1 MPEIYKGKS
10 YNLTESQIRGLA
22 NICYREQGSND
33 AGVRAC
39 ASHMLN
45 YYERYQTKKY
55 SNPFDCTVKSGWYG
69 TESFNKPYI
78 NGNYAPQSV
87 INAVRDVILNGNRS
101 IPSYVD
107 EYDCLS
113 DIASASNNGVPF
125 TPTNRSMYKKDVT
138 KVKNIYGSSWTFFC
152 FPDGASGYTDAFG
165 YISKPANAETPVTTT
180 TTTTQ
185 SSTNIAAIIE
195 SAISF
200 MEKVAKDASHGYDQ
214 TYRWNER
221 GDYDCSSLTITA
233 WEQAGI
239 PVKSKGG
246 ATYTGNMYEVFT
258 KYGFKDVT
266 STVNLNT
273 GNGMQRGDI
282 LLNHV
287 HHVAMYCGGGKE
299 VEASVNELGKATGG
313 QPGDQTGWEILIR
326 DYRNYPWNV
335 VLRYVG
341 GTTGNVTNNTV
352 AASSSV
358 IQFGDINAKVKLLQ
372 EKLNKLGYTLDADG
386 EFGSQTYNA
395 VVDFQR
401 THNLEVDG
409 VVGLETIGKI
419 NQILTQKNQ
428 VSKPNTTNQSTNT
441 PTTKPTAGNNV
452 LGNKQ
457 KSDGTYTVSKTVQYI
472 GKAIDNNLNVRSGP
486 GYPYANIVS
495 WPQLEKGYE
504 VEVCDK
510 VTALDGS
517 DWLYI
522 CVNSHIYGFVAAQ
535 YIARVS

>member
-1 MPEIYKGKS
+1 MSEIYKGKS
-10 YNLTESQIRGLA
+10 YNLTETQIRGLA

-87 INAVRDVILNGNRS
+87 VDAVRDVMSGNRS

-113 DIASASNNGVPF
+113 DVASASNNGVSF
-125 TPTNRSMYKKDVT
+125 TPTDRSKYKKDVT
-138 KVKNIYGSSWTFFC
+138 KVKNVYGSSWTFFC
-152 FPDGASGYTDAFG
+152 FPDGANGYTDAFG
-165 YISKPANAETPVTTT
+165 YISKPSTAETPVTTT
-180 TTTTQ
+180 VG
-185 SSTNIAAIIE
+185 TNNVSAIIE

-233 WEQAGI
+233 WEQAGV

-246 ATYTGNMYEVFT
+246 AVYTGNMYEVFL

-273 GNGMQRGDI
+273 GSGMQRGDV

-287 HHVAMYCGGGKE
+287 HHVAMYCGAGKE
-299 VEASVNELGKATGG
+299 VEASINERGGATGG
-313 QPGDQTGWEILIR
+313 TPGDQTGREILIR
-326 DYRNYPWNV
+326 DYRNYPWNA
-335 VLRYVG
+335 VLRYIGNGSGATTVSTSSDIQLGDVG
-341 GTTGNVTNNTV
+341 DNVKN
-352 AASSSV
+352 
-358 IQFGDINAKVKLLQ
+358 IQKKLNWLINAH
-372 EKLNKLGYTLDADG
+372 LDEDG
-386 EFGSQTYNA
+386 EFGELTYNA
-395 VVDFQR
+395 VIEFQKKY
-401 THNLEVDG
+401 NLEVDG
-409 VVGLETIGKI
+409 VVGVKTLKKI
-419 NQILTQKNQ
+419 NQLVKERNDAKQNAS
-428 VSKPNTTNQSTNT
+428 SKPTSANSNSA
-441 PTTKPTAGNNV
+441 KPTSTTTIPRI
-452 LGNKQ
+452 NKQ
-457 KSDGTYTVSKTVQYI
+457 KSDGTYTVNKTVQYV
-472 GKAIDNNLNVRSGP
+472 GKSIDNNLNVRSGP
-486 GYPYANIVS
+486 GYSYANIVS

-504 VEVCDK
+504 VEVCDT

-517 DWLYI
+517 EWLYI

-535 YIARVS
+535 YIARV